1 MTLLFLFLAFIALAA
16 IVKVL
21 LQIAGQQKCLSDEE
35 IRNYMLGRLHGDDE
49 AYYRVIGHL
58 GNCEKCQQRMHD
70 YKPSDNIE
78 DHLIDDE
85 NDV

>member
-1 MTLLFLFLAFIALAA
+1 MFL
-16 IVKVL
+16 VL
-21 LQIAGQQKCLSDEE
+21 LILALGCLFVTVKIVSQIIGQQQCLTDDD
-35 IRNYMLGRLHGDDE
+35 IRNYMLGRLHNDDNK
-49 AYYRVIGHL
+49 YHRFIGHL